1 MQTDDEINET
11 GNDLDI
17 NQKDTLKKDDEIS
30 LIDLFA
36 VLLKRKMMIILIT
49 VIAAVF
55 IFMYSIISLKQTNIF
70 LNYLN
75 IWIKIQNSFFHYQEK
90 TK

>member
-55 IFMYSIISLKQTNIF
+55 IFIRL
-70 LNYLN
+70 
-75 IWIKIQNSFFHYQEK
+75 
-90 TK
+90 

>member
-49 VIAAVF
+49 VIAAVYVF
-55 IFMYSIISLKQTNIF
+55 NHFFKT
-70 LNYLN
+70 
-75 IWIKIQNSFFHYQEK
+75 SFR
-90 TK
+90 

>member
-36 VLLKRKMMIILIT
+36 VLLKRKMMIILMI
-49 VIAAVF
+49 F
-55 IFMYSIISLKQTNIF
+55 ILER
-70 LNYLN
+70 L
-75 IWIKIQNSFFHYQEK
+75 
-90 TK
+90 